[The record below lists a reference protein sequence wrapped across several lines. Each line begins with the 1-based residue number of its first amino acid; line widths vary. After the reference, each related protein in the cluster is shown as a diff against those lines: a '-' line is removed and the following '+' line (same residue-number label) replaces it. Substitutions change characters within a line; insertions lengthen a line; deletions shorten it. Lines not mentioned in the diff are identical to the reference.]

1 MIDTNVETKK
11 KKKKRAGIEMMGK
24 RMSDNTGFEMKPLS
38 RLARYN
44 QSSRFEKDGISQC
57 QGWMT

>member
-1 MIDTNVETKK
+1 
-11 KKKKRAGIEMMGK
+11 MMGK